1 MRCLLAVIFS
11 ALLLLV
17 VACGSEPK
25 PDEVAGKAAKLD
37 YDYLVDGKYEMFVD
51 GYYQPDSIP
60 ASYREQLVTNAKM
73 FAGQQ
78 KDIHGGIL
86 RVSVVSVVADT
97 ARHVAEAFLSLAYGD
112 STNEEVVVPMVERD
126 NVWYMK

>member
-1 MRCLLAVIFS
+1 MRYLLAVIFS

-25 PDEVAGKAAKLD
+25 PDDVAGKAAKLY
-37 YDYLVDGKYEMFVD
+37 YDYLVEGKYELFVD

-60 ASYREQLVTNAKM
+60 ASYREQLIANAKM

-78 KDIHGGIL
+78 RDIHGGML
-86 RVSVVSVVADT
+86 QVSVVRVVAET
-97 ARHVAEAFLSLAYGD
+97 ARQVADAFLSLAYGD
-112 STNEEVVVPMVERD
+112 STSEEVVVPMVER
-126 NVWYMK
+126 NKIWYMK

>member
-25 PDEVAGKAAKLD
+25 PDEVAGKAAKLY

-78 KDIHGGIL
+78 KDI
-86 RVSVVSVVADT
+86 R
-97 ARHVAEAFLSLAYGD
+97 RHAEACGNSKGHCAKSEISVL
-112 STNEEVVVPMVERD
+112 
-126 NVWYMK
+126 